1 MLRAEGARPAATP
14 RTSTLPGLQLTRS
27 LSGYAWSVIGVT
39 MLGFFFRV
47 FLIGSPPLWRD
58 EAFSAVAVRRPW
70 LDMLDMVRHDS
81 APPLGFLLVKLANT
95 ISSTPSSLRMGSVLA
110 GTAMVPVAA
119 ALGRR
124 MGGNRAAILAGVT
137 MAVIPAYV
145 AQARDLRMYALASAL
160 VLASC
165 LALWRAVERPSPA
178 RLAIYAACVALA
190 VYSQYFAVLA
200 IAGQLLAVVV
210 VLRPSFRVLLK
221 VGASAALGGATL
233 VPWLIAAIPQ
243 FQHAGSPFWVQ
254 PVGISRIEDLWQE
267 FVAGDSL
274 RSQYPHAFEI
284 NVLRLL
290 ACAGAAVGGL
300 GWIALAWRSHGEA
313 RRRMLFPAAAGL
325 IAIGILLLVS
335 LGRPLYDTR
344 YAAVLEAPM
353 VVAIGV
359 GLAWLWSERRPLGA
373 ILAGLAVT
381 LVAVHAL
388 ALGPN
393 PPNDEI
399 RPLLTPLAGQVQQGD
414 FLALDGP
421 GQYYTVLYYTDAP
434 TQARTHVIAPG
445 GVNWFDGTAQYR
457 PDTWMTAVPGEVTGR
472 VYVLT
477 GSGSADLPMPSGYSL
492 QGTQCSGAFCL
503 QTWSR

>member
-1 MLRAEGARPAATP
+1 
-14 RTSTLPGLQLTRS
+14 
-27 LSGYAWSVIGVT
+27 
-39 MLGFFFRV
+39 
-47 FLIGSPPLWRD
+47 
-58 EAFSAVAVRRPW
+58 
-70 LDMLDMVRHDS
+70 
-81 APPLGFLLVKLANT
+81 
-95 ISSTPSSLRMGSVLA
+95 
-110 GTAMVPVAA
+110 
-119 ALGRR
+119 
-124 MGGNRAAILAGVT
+124 
-137 MAVIPAYV
+137 
-145 AQARDLRMYALASAL
+145 
-160 VLASC
+160 
-165 LALWRAVERPSPA
+165 
-178 RLAIYAACVALA
+178 
-190 VYSQYFAVLA
+190 
-200 IAGQLLAVVV
+200 
-210 VLRPSFRVLLK
+210 
-221 VGASAALGGATL
+221 
-233 VPWLIAAIPQ
+233 
-243 FQHAGSPFWVQ
+243 
-254 PVGISRIEDLWQE
+254 
-267 FVAGDSL
+267 
-274 RSQYPHAFEI
+274 
-284 NVLRLL
+284 
-290 ACAGAAVGGL
+290 
-300 GWIALAWRSHGEA
+300 
-313 RRRMLFPAAAGL
+313 MLFPAAAGL

-414 FLALDGP
+414 FLAVDGP

-457 PDTWMTAVPGEVTGR
+457 PDTWMTAIPGEVTGR
-472 VYVLT
+472 VYVVT